1 MMSDPVSIV
10 LVGIGG
16 YGGTYCHLLLNDK
29 QSRGKIVGVV
39 DPFAEKAQFFSELKK
54 RKIPFYDTLAEFY
67 TQHTADLAI
76 LSTPISLHSRQTCEA
91 LEHGSHVLCEKPLC
105 AHPAEA
111 AAMLAA
117 QRKSGLLVAIGYQ
130 WSFCSAI
137 QSLKADIL
145 DGRLG
150 RPVQFKTLVLWPR
163 TDTYYARNNW
173 AGAMKNADGDWVYDS
188 PANNACAHYLHNM
201 LYLAGSS
208 PEKSVLPVRMQAELY
223 RANPISNY
231 DTAAFR
237 ITTQD
242 GPEILFYTT
251 HASSRTLGPIFK
263 YTFEEATVEFSG
275 RGGDIV
281 ATFANGQQKNYGNPD
296 QDGVEEKLWG
306 TIRAIRGDGSILC
319 GIEAS
324 MKQTLCIYAATLSC
338 PAIRSFPCDLVYK
351 AGVPGNQ
358 VRVMTGLA
366 ELLEKAYLESTL
378 PAEIS
383 NAFWLNPGK
392 SVPVPMTSVIRQ

>member
-1 MMSDPVSIV
+1 MIAPVSIV

-16 YGGTYCHLLLNDK
+16 YGGTYCNLLLNDQ

-39 DPFAEKAQFFSELKK
+39 DPFAEKASYYLELKK
-54 RKIPFYDTLAEFY
+54 RKIPFYDTLAAFY
-67 TQHTADLAI
+67 QDHTAELAI
-76 LSTPISLHSRQTCEA
+76 VSTPISLHCPQTCEA

-111 AAMLAA
+111 EEMLAT
-117 QRKSGLLVAIGYQ
+117 QRKTGLHVAIGYQ
-130 WSFCSAI
+130 WSYCSAI
-137 QSLKADIL
+137 QTLKSDIL
-145 DGRLG
+145 AGRLG
-150 RPVQFKTLVLWPR
+150 RPLQFKTLVLWPR
-163 TDTYYARNNW
+163 NDTYYSRNNW
-173 AGAMKNADGDWVYDS
+173 AGALKNADGAWVYDS

-208 PEKSVLPVRMQAELY
+208 PENSVLPVRMTAELY

-237 ITTQD
+237 IASKN

-251 HASSRTLGPIFK
+251 HASSRLLGPIFQ
-263 YTFEEATVEFSG
+263 YTFENATVEFSG
-275 RGGDIV
+275 RGGGIL
-281 ATFANGQQKNYGNPD
+281 ATFADGQQKNYGNPD
-296 QDGVEEKLWG
+296 ADGVSEKLWG
-306 TIRAIRGDGSILC
+306 TIRAIRGAGSILC

-324 MKQTLCIYAATLSC
+324 MMQTLCIYAATQSC
-338 PAIRSFPCDLVYK
+338 PGIRTFPGDLVYK

-366 ELLEKAYLESTL
+366 ELLEKAYLESAL

-392 SVPVPMTSVIRQ
+392 PVKLPAASNR